1 MSIEGGTCK
10 YSQIKLVKLNH
21 IAVYDTLYIDLACY
35 ICMFHINICMF
46 HIKNIM
52 DYIFRY
58 VNINIHY
65 YVLT

>member
-35 ICMFHINICMF
+35 ICMFHI
-46 HIKNIM
+46 KNIM

-65 YVLT
+65 